1 MNILNRSLTA
11 LLGATVGLGL
21 LLVGTG
27 SAASAGEDRMAGKR
41 EDSSQEVV
49 AVDDDA
55 KDDDNSHTR
64 DNTRSNTGN
73 SNDNTNSRHSKVSR
87 DQDRS
92 RGDLTK
98 DQTRDGKG
106 GKKRDFSRNMTND
119 RSRKDTR

>member
-49 AVDDDA
+49 AVDDDDA

-73 SNDNTNSRHSKVSR
+73 SNYNTNSRHSR
-87 DQDRS
+87 CPA
-92 RGDLTK
+92 
-98 DQTRDGKG
+98 TRTA
-106 GKKRDFSRNMTND
+106 RVAT
-119 RSRKDTR
+119 